1 LIKKQRGVKTPTN
14 RGKLS
19 VLIALVAL
27 ATIWATGLMR
37 AQQRGRP
44 QIFHVPSD
52 QFPTIQSAI
61 NAAVN
66 GDRILVAPGVYNET
80 LTIAKRVSLTGSGAR
95 GEGRTEIAGPRP
107 TEVMPLDRA
116 PGIINYQPGGG
127 GKIEDLLIRGGH
139 VGILGVAIE
148 DRLPAPLEVK
158 QVIIHQGVRGV
169 AGSFSDLSVEEC
181 KVADMLWHG
190 ISILKATGKIQIA
203 ESVVE
208 LCLGI
213 GCYVNNTE
221 AGSGDVSLLND
232 TFGLNSGGGILI
244 HGNAKPVGVTK
255 CFVSNNRN
263 AGIRLKDV
271 GLAALCH
278 NLINFTQPRLSDGKF
293 GDGILAEC
301 STDVIVC
308 QDDQNF
314 ALDYL
319 PPAIAYNA
327 RAGVSSFSS
336 HISVTNVLFECNI
349 FSAAGETVDP
359 SVCSAVNKFSYDDG
373 GGNQCSQ
380 ITASDNL
387 CHPVACQV
395 ATPGLEP
402 PEPLPPH

>member
-232 TFGLNSGGGILI
+232 TFGVNSGGGILI
-244 HGNAKPVGVTK
+244 FGNTKPVGVTK
-255 CFVSNNRN
+255 CYLYANRY

-271 GLAALCH
+271 GLAAICH
-278 NLINFTQPRLSDGKF
+278 NLIKLTQPRKFDGKF
-293 GDGILAEC
+293 GDGIIAEC
-301 STDVIVC
+301 SENVIIC
-308 QDDQNF
+308 QDGQNF

-319 PPAIAYNA
+319 PPGIEDSA
-327 RAGVSSFSS
+327 RVGITTIGSNVYL
-336 HISVTNVLFECNI
+336 TNVKFECNYLNLDAEDGS
-349 FSAAGETVDP
+349 FSGCPNHPP
-359 SVCSAVNKFSYDDG
+359 SFDDK
-373 GGNQCSQ
+373 GGNVCGCDGAT
-380 ITASDNL
+380 I
-387 CHPVACQV
+387 ACQV
-395 ATPGLEP
+395 SSLNLDP
-402 PEPLPPH
+402 PDPVPQP